1 MLIPYS
7 ARAEGESNGTDEVTF
22 TCISANPEGFY
33 QEEDNFEV
41 FETVDERA
49 HNLFDGNTDTKW
61 CFDFSQKAYVIFKA
75 SRLGAVSG
83 YTITTGNDSGDYAG
97 RNPKSWTLYGSND
110 QKNWTIIDQVSNDV
124 VLQDEN
130 ATAYNYNCSS
140 SAEYEYFKWEITEGG
155 SLLQVSELKL
165 KLEKKICKEHQIQKI
180 PAVEPTCT
188 NVGHVEYYQCTA
200 CDLLFKDALGTE
212 KYTDNSYIL
221 PAKGHQCENVYCT
234 VCKACALS
242 YSVNDGKVTV
252 EGFADGFF
260 IPHLVIPETIEGMP
274 VVAINGTTAFCK
286 SNIESVVFPTSL
298 ERIEWSQFAECSRL
312 TSVSFAAEGNLKII
326 GRYAFQNCP
335 LTCVSIPASVETI
348 DDYAFKSNSSLTSVS
363 FAAEGKLKK
372 IGSYAFQYCPLTHV
386 VIPSSV
392 QEIAGNAFYD
402 CKILTSVSFAAEGN
416 LKIIGRYAFQNCP
429 LTHVV
434 IPSSVQ
440 EIAGNAFYDCKILT
454 SVSFAAEGNLKKIGS
469 YAFQGTA
476 LTHIDIP
483 ASVENIY
490 EKAFAGG
497 LMLEDVTFNRAM
509 DNTSLANYSPEMFD
523 DDFKLKNIYV
533 PWKSKQSYTDLFTNQ
548 ADKIKGFL
556 TDNSGIVYEVND
568 DTHELSCIGTSDERW
583 TGFAPPTELENMPVT
598 EIKEKAFKDNKNL
611 TSMEIPQTVKTVGAQ
626 AFAGC
631 ESLHNVKIKGNATT
645 IAADAFKDTPDLGTI
660 LVSRDAY
667 ATYHE
672 QGFEQRDKLVTLYGS
687 EDVVQLTDEKGMSD
701 EVASIPTVYAP
712 NQLSYQRQG
721 LEPDG
726 YATLCL
732 PFSISQYSSV
742 FEKVYMPLGTVIHNT
757 AKSTP
762 ELEHFILMLQEL
774 KPGTRI
780 QAGQPVFVKLAGGID
795 KLTFTNDCGDEQLT
809 DDLKPKAEAM
819 KVVDWDGASGL
830 MTENDNFRITYGSRY
845 QPMAQVSEDDHIW
858 SFNGNGTFGPQKDGV
873 MPPFRLFL
881 TVLDATPSV
890 QAKAYSI
897 SIGVSDGTTTGIR
910 EIISSDTID
919 SSKPAGSSSHAGII
933 YDLNGRKVATASK
946 TKHMS
951 KGIYILNGK
960 KMVVK

>member
-61 CFDFSQKAYVIFKA
+61 CFNFSQNAYVIFKA

-212 KYTDNSYIL
+212 KYSDNSYIL

-274 VVAINGTTAFCK
+274 VVDINGTTAFCK

-298 ERIEWSQFAECSRL
+298 ERIEWSAFAECSRL

-348 DDYAFKSNSSLTSVS
+348 DNYAFNSNKSLTSVS
-363 FAAEGKLKK
+363 FAAEGNLKK
-372 IGSYAFQYCPLTHV
+372 IGEYAFQYCPLTHV

-392 QEIAGNAFYD
+392 QEIAMNAFYE
-402 CKILTSVSFAAEGN
+402 CKILSSVSFAAEGN
-416 LKIIGRYAFQNCP
+416 LK
-429 LTHVV
+429 
-434 IPSSVQ
+434 
-440 EIAGNAFYDCKILT
+440 E
-454 SVSFAAEGNLKKIGS
+454 IGS

-672 QGFEQRDKLVTLYGS
+672 QGFEQCDKLVTLYGS

-762 ELEHFILMLQEL
+762 ELEHFILILQEL

-809 DDLKPKAEAM
+809 ADLKPKAEAM

-881 TVLDATPSV
+881 TVLDATPSE

>member
-1 MLIPYS
+1 MKKSFTPIHPKFFGGARHSRALTSAVLLLLSILMLIPCS
-7 ARAEGESNGTDEVTF
+7 AMAEGESNGSDEVTF

-33 QEEDNFEV
+33 HEEDNFEY

-274 VVAINGTTAFCK
+274 VVAIDGLRFSK

-312 TSVSFAAEGNLKII
+312 TSVSFAAEGNLKKI

-372 IGSYAFQYCPLTHV
+372 IGSYAFQY
-386 VIPSSV
+386 
-392 QEIAGNAFYD
+392 
-402 CKILTSVSFAAEGN
+402 
-416 LKIIGRYAFQNCP
+416 CP

-660 LVSRDAY
+660 FVSRDAY

-672 QGFEQRDKLVTLYGS
+672 QGFEQCDKLVTLYGS

-701 EVASIPTVYAP
+701 EVTSIPTVYAP

>member
-33 QEEDNFEV
+33 HEEDNFEY

-49 HNLFDGNTDTKW
+49 HNLFDGNTDSKW

-83 YTITTGNDSGDYAG
+83 YTITTGNDSGDYSG

-326 GRYAFQNCP
+326 GRYAFQYCP

-416 LKIIGRYAFQNCP
+416 LK
-429 LTHVV
+429 
-434 IPSSVQ
+434 
-440 EIAGNAFYDCKILT
+440 
-454 SVSFAAEGNLKKIGS
+454 KIGS

-490 EKAFAGG
+490 KKAFAGG

-672 QGFEQRDKLVTLYGS
+672 QGFEQCDKLVTLYSS

>member
-1 MLIPYS
+1 MKKSFTPIHPKFFGGARHSRALTSAVLLLLSILMLIPYS

-372 IGSYAFQYCPLTHV
+372 IGSYAFQY
-386 VIPSSV
+386 
-392 QEIAGNAFYD
+392 
-402 CKILTSVSFAAEGN
+402 
-416 LKIIGRYAFQNCP
+416 CP

>member
-1 MLIPYS
+1 M
-7 ARAEGESNGTDEVTF
+7 AEGESNGSDEVTF
-22 TCISANPEGFY
+22 TYISANPEGFY
-33 QEEDNFEV
+33 HEEDNFEY

-49 HNLFDGNTDTKW
+49 HNLFDGNTDSKW

-221 PAKGHQCENVYCT
+221 PAKGHQCDNVYCT

-274 VVAINGTTAFCK
+274 VVAIDGSRFSK

-416 LKIIGRYAFQNCP
+416 LK
-429 LTHVV
+429 
-434 IPSSVQ
+434 
-440 EIAGNAFYDCKILT
+440 
-454 SVSFAAEGNLKKIGS
+454 KIGS

-533 PWKSKQSYTDLFTNQ
+533 PWKSKQSYTDLLTNQ

-611 TSMEIPQTVKTVGAQ
+611 TSMEIPQTVKIVGAQ

-631 ESLHNVKIKGNATT
+631 ESLHTVKIKGNAAT
-645 IAADAFKDTPDLGTI
+645 IAADAFKNTPDLGTI
-660 LVSRDAY
+660 FVSRDAY

-672 QGFEQRDKLVTLYGS
+672 QGFEQCDKLVALYGS

>member
-61 CFDFSQKAYVIFKA
+61 CFNFSQNAYVIFKA

-221 PAKGHQCENVYCT
+221 PAKGHQCDNVYCT

-274 VVAINGTTAFCK
+274 VVAINGSRFSK

-298 ERIEWSQFAECSRL
+298 ERIEWSAFAECSRL

-416 LKIIGRYAFQNCP
+416 LK
-429 LTHVV
+429 
-434 IPSSVQ
+434 
-440 EIAGNAFYDCKILT
+440 
-454 SVSFAAEGNLKKIGS
+454 KIGS

-497 LMLEDVTFNRAM
+497 LTLEDVTFNRAM

-523 DDFKLKNIYV
+523 DNFKLKNIYV

-672 QGFEQRDKLVTLYGS
+672 QGFEQCDKLVTLYGS

-809 DDLKPKAEAM
+809 ADLKPKAEAM

>member
-372 IGSYAFQYCPLTHV
+372 IGSYAFQY
-386 VIPSSV
+386 
-392 QEIAGNAFYD
+392 
-402 CKILTSVSFAAEGN
+402 
-416 LKIIGRYAFQNCP
+416 CP

>member
-1 MLIPYS
+1 MKKSFTPIHPKFFGGARHSRALTSAVLLLLSILMLIPYS

-33 QEEDNFEV
+33 HEEDNFEY

-49 HNLFDGNTDTKW
+49 HNLFDGNTDSKW

-274 VVAINGTTAFCK
+274 VVAIDGTTAFCK

-312 TSVSFAAEGNLKII
+312 TSVSFAAEGNLKKI

-372 IGSYAFQYCPLTHV
+372 IGSYAFQY
-386 VIPSSV
+386 
-392 QEIAGNAFYD
+392 
-402 CKILTSVSFAAEGN
+402 
-416 LKIIGRYAFQNCP
+416 CP

-672 QGFEQRDKLVTLYGS
+672 QGFEQCDKLVTLYGS

-809 DDLKPKAEAM
+809 ADLKPKAEAM

>member
-1 MLIPYS
+1 MEKSFTPIHPKFFGEARHSRALTSAVLLLLSILMLIPCS
-7 ARAEGESNGTDEVTF
+7 AMAEGESNGSDEVTF

-33 QEEDNFEV
+33 HEEDNFEYL
-41 FETVDERA
+41 ETVDERA

-221 PAKGHQCENVYCT
+221 PAKGHQCDNVYCT

-274 VVAINGTTAFCK
+274 VVAINGSRFSK

-298 ERIEWSQFAECSRL
+298 ERIEESAFAECSRL

-348 DDYAFKSNSSLTSVS
+348 DDYAFKFNSSLTSVS

-372 IGSYAFQYCPLTHV
+372 IGSYAFQ
-386 VIPSSV
+386 
-392 QEIAGNAFYD
+392 D
-402 CKILTSVSFAAEGN
+402 
-416 LKIIGRYAFQNCP
+416 CP

-672 QGFEQRDKLVTLYGS
+672 QGFEQCDKLVALYGS
-687 EDVVQLTDEKGMSD
+687 EEVVQLTDEKGMSD
-701 EVASIPTVYAP
+701 EVTSIPTVYAP

-742 FEKVYMPLGTVIHNT
+742 FEKVYTPLGTVIHNT

-809 DDLKPKAEAM
+809 ADLKPKAEAM

>member
-1 MLIPYS
+1 MKKSFTPIHPKFFWGGARHSRALTSAVLLLLSILMLIPYS

-416 LKIIGRYAFQNCP
+416 LK
-429 LTHVV
+429 
-434 IPSSVQ
+434 
-440 EIAGNAFYDCKILT
+440 
-454 SVSFAAEGNLKKIGS
+454 KIGS

-556 TDNSGIVYEVND
+556 TDNSSIVYEVND

-672 QGFEQRDKLVTLYGS
+672 QGFEQCDKLVTLYGS

-881 TVLDATPSV
+881 TILDATPSV

>member
-7 ARAEGESNGTDEVTF
+7 ARAEGESNGSDEVTF
-22 TCISANPEGFY
+22 TYISANPEGFY
-33 QEEDNFEV
+33 HEEDNFEY

-49 HNLFDGNTDTKW
+49 HNLFDGNTDSKW

-165 KLEKKICKEHQIQKI
+165 KLEKKICKEHQIQII

-221 PAKGHQCENVYCT
+221 PAKGHQCDNVYCT

-274 VVAINGTTAFCK
+274 VVAIDGSRFSK

-312 TSVSFAAEGNLKII
+312 TSVSFAAEGKLKKI

-372 IGSYAFQYCPLTHV
+372 IGSYAFQY
-386 VIPSSV
+386 
-392 QEIAGNAFYD
+392 
-402 CKILTSVSFAAEGN
+402 
-416 LKIIGRYAFQNCP
+416 CP

-672 QGFEQRDKLVTLYGS
+672 QGFEQCDKLVTLYGS

>member
-61 CFDFSQKAYVIFKA
+61 CFNFSQNAYVIFKA

-221 PAKGHQCENVYCT
+221 PAKGHQCDNVYCT

-274 VVAINGTTAFCK
+274 VVAIDGSRFSK

-298 ERIEWSQFAECSRL
+298 ERIEESAFAECSRL

-348 DDYAFKSNSSLTSVS
+348 DDYAFKFNSSLTSVS

-372 IGSYAFQYCPLTHV
+372 IGSYAFQY
-386 VIPSSV
+386 
-392 QEIAGNAFYD
+392 
-402 CKILTSVSFAAEGN
+402 
-416 LKIIGRYAFQNCP
+416 CP

-533 PWKSKQSYTDLFTNQ
+533 PWKSKQSYTDLLTNQ

-672 QGFEQRDKLVTLYGS
+672 QGFEQCDKLVTLYGS

-701 EVASIPTVYAP
+701 EVTSIPTVYAP

-809 DDLKPKAEAM
+809 ADLKPKAEAM

>member
-221 PAKGHQCENVYCT
+221 PAKGHQCDNVYCT

-274 VVAINGTTAFCK
+274 VVAINGSRFSK

-298 ERIEWSQFAECSRL
+298 ERIEWSAFAECSRL

-326 GRYAFQNCP
+326 GRYAFQYCP

-402 CKILTSVSFAAEGN
+402 CKILTSVTFAAEGN
-416 LKIIGRYAFQNCP
+416 LKI
-429 LTHVV
+429 
-434 IPSSVQ
+434 
-440 EIAGNAFYDCKILT
+440 
-454 SVSFAAEGNLKKIGS
+454 IGS

-672 QGFEQRDKLVTLYGS
+672 QGFEQCDKLVTLYGS

-809 DDLKPKAEAM
+809 ADLKPKAEAM

>member
-1 MLIPYS
+1 M
-7 ARAEGESNGTDEVTF
+7 AEGESNGSDEVTF
-22 TCISANPEGFY
+22 TYISANPEGFY
-33 QEEDNFEV
+33 HEEDNFEY

-49 HNLFDGNTDTKW
+49 HNLFDGNTDSKW

-221 PAKGHQCENVYCT
+221 PAKGHQCDNVYCT

-274 VVAINGTTAFCK
+274 VVAIDGSRFSK

-372 IGSYAFQYCPLTHV
+372 IGSYAFQY
-386 VIPSSV
+386 
-392 QEIAGNAFYD
+392 
-402 CKILTSVSFAAEGN
+402 
-416 LKIIGRYAFQNCP
+416 CP

-672 QGFEQRDKLVTLYGS
+672 QGFEQCDKLVTLYGS

-881 TVLDATPSV
+881 TVLDAIPSV

>member
-416 LKIIGRYAFQNCP
+416 LK
-429 LTHVV
+429 
-434 IPSSVQ
+434 
-440 EIAGNAFYDCKILT
+440 
-454 SVSFAAEGNLKKIGS
+454 KIGS

-672 QGFEQRDKLVTLYGS
+672 QGFEQCDKLVTLYGS

-890 QAKAYSI
+890 HAKAYSI

>member
-1 MLIPYS
+1 M
-7 ARAEGESNGTDEVTF
+7 AEGESNGSDEVTF

-33 QEEDNFEV
+33 HEEDNFEY

-221 PAKGHQCENVYCT
+221 PAKGHQCDNVYCT

-274 VVAINGTTAFCK
+274 VVAIDGLRFSK

-372 IGSYAFQYCPLTHV
+372 IGSYAFQY
-386 VIPSSV
+386 
-392 QEIAGNAFYD
+392 
-402 CKILTSVSFAAEGN
+402 
-416 LKIIGRYAFQNCP
+416 CP

-672 QGFEQRDKLVTLYGS
+672 QGFEQCDKLVTLYGS

-701 EVASIPTVYAP
+701 EVTSIPTVYAP

-795 KLTFTNDCGDEQLT
+795 KLTFTNDCGEEQLT
-809 DDLKPKAEAM
+809 ADLKPKAEAM

>member
-1 MLIPYS
+1 MEKSFTPIHPKFFGEARHSRALTSAVLLLLSILMLIPCS
-7 ARAEGESNGTDEVTF
+7 AMAEGESNGSDEVTF

-33 QEEDNFEV
+33 HEEDNFEYL
-41 FETVDERA
+41 ETVDERA

-221 PAKGHQCENVYCT
+221 PAKGHQCDNVYCT

-274 VVAINGTTAFCK
+274 VVAINGSRFSK

-298 ERIEWSQFAECSRL
+298 ERIEWSAFAECSRL

-416 LKIIGRYAFQNCP
+416 LK
-429 LTHVV
+429 
-434 IPSSVQ
+434 
-440 EIAGNAFYDCKILT
+440 
-454 SVSFAAEGNLKKIGS
+454 KIGS

-476 LTHIDIP
+476 LTH
-483 ASVENIY
+483 
-490 EKAFAGG
+490 
-497 LMLEDVTFNRAM
+497 MRALKKVP
-509 DNTSLANYSPEMFD
+509 N
-523 DDFKLKNIYV
+523 FKLH
-533 PWKSKQSYTDLFTNQ
+533 SLFLNFNSCPRSISSF
-548 ADKIKGFL
+548 K
-556 TDNSGIVYEVND
+556 SGI
-568 DTHELSCIGTSDERW
+568 LFW
-583 TGFAPPTELENMPVT
+583 TG
-598 EIKEKAFKDNKNL
+598 I
-611 TSMEIPQTVKTVGAQ
+611 
-626 AFAGC
+626 
-631 ESLHNVKIKGNATT
+631 
-645 IAADAFKDTPDLGTI
+645 
-660 LVSRDAY
+660 
-667 ATYHE
+667 
-672 QGFEQRDKLVTLYGS
+672 
-687 EDVVQLTDEKGMSD
+687 
-701 EVASIPTVYAP
+701 
-712 NQLSYQRQG
+712 
-721 LEPDG
+721 
-726 YATLCL
+726 
-732 PFSISQYSSV
+732 
-742 FEKVYMPLGTVIHNT
+742 
-757 AKSTP
+757 
-762 ELEHFILMLQEL
+762 
-774 KPGTRI
+774 
-780 QAGQPVFVKLAGGID
+780 
-795 KLTFTNDCGDEQLT
+795 
-809 DDLKPKAEAM
+809 
-819 KVVDWDGASGL
+819 
-830 MTENDNFRITYGSRY
+830 
-845 QPMAQVSEDDHIW
+845 
-858 SFNGNGTFGPQKDGV
+858 
-873 MPPFRLFL
+873 
-881 TVLDATPSV
+881 
-890 QAKAYSI
+890 
-897 SIGVSDGTTTGIR
+897 
-910 EIISSDTID
+910 
-919 SSKPAGSSSHAGII
+919 
-933 YDLNGRKVATASK
+933 
-946 TKHMS
+946 
-951 KGIYILNGK
+951 
-960 KMVVK
+960 

>member
-1 MLIPYS
+1 MEKSFTPIHPKFLLGGARHSRALTSAVLLLLSILMLIPCS
-7 ARAEGESNGTDEVTF
+7 AMAEGESNGSDEVTF
-22 TCISANPEGFY
+22 TYISANPEGFY
-33 QEEDNFEV
+33 HEEDNFEYL
-41 FETVDERA
+41 ETVDERA

-97 RNPKSWTLYGSND
+97 RNPKSWTLYGSNN

-416 LKIIGRYAFQNCP
+416 LK
-429 LTHVV
+429 
-434 IPSSVQ
+434 
-440 EIAGNAFYDCKILT
+440 
-454 SVSFAAEGNLKKIGS
+454 KIGS

-631 ESLHNVKIKGNATT
+631 ESLHTVKIKGNAAT
-645 IAADAFKDTPDLGTI
+645 IAADAFKNTPDLGTI
-660 LVSRDAY
+660 FVSRDAY

-672 QGFEQRDKLVTLYGS
+672 QGFEQCDKLVTLYGS

-795 KLTFTNDCGDEQLT
+795 KLTFTNDCGEEQLT
-809 DDLKPKAEAM
+809 ADLKPKAEAM

>member
-33 QEEDNFEV
+33 HEEDNFEY

-49 HNLFDGNTDTKW
+49 HNLFDGNTDSKW

-83 YTITTGNDSGDYAG
+83 YTITTGNDSGNYAG

-221 PAKGHQCENVYCT
+221 PAKGHQCDNVYCT

-274 VVAINGTTAFCK
+274 VVAIDGSRFSK

-312 TSVSFAAEGNLKII
+312 TSVSFAAEGKLKKI

-372 IGSYAFQYCPLTHV
+372 IGSYAFQY
-386 VIPSSV
+386 
-392 QEIAGNAFYD
+392 
-402 CKILTSVSFAAEGN
+402 
-416 LKIIGRYAFQNCP
+416 CP

-672 QGFEQRDKLVTLYGS
+672 QGFEQCDKLVTLYGS

-795 KLTFTNDCGDEQLT
+795 KLTFTNDCGEEQLT
-809 DDLKPKAEAM
+809 ADLKPKAEAM

>member
-61 CFDFSQKAYVIFKA
+61 CFNFSQNAYVIFKA

-274 VVAINGTTAFCK
+274 VVDINGTTAFCK

-298 ERIEWSQFAECSRL
+298 ERIEWSAFAECSRL

-348 DDYAFKSNSSLTSVS
+348 DNYAFNSNKSLTSVS
-363 FAAEGKLKK
+363 FAAEGNLKK
-372 IGSYAFQYCPLTHV
+372 IGEYAFQYCPLTHV

-392 QEIAGNAFYD
+392 QEIAMNAFYE
-402 CKILTSVSFAAEGN
+402 CKILSSVSFAAEGN
-416 LKIIGRYAFQNCP
+416 LK
-429 LTHVV
+429 
-434 IPSSVQ
+434 
-440 EIAGNAFYDCKILT
+440 E
-454 SVSFAAEGNLKKIGS
+454 IGS

-672 QGFEQRDKLVTLYGS
+672 QGFEQCDKLVTLYGS

-809 DDLKPKAEAM
+809 ADLKPKAEAM

-858 SFNGNGTFGPQKDGV
+858 SFNGNGTFGPQKDGA

-881 TVLDATPSV
+881 TVLDATPSE

>member
-33 QEEDNFEV
+33 HEEDDFEY

-416 LKIIGRYAFQNCP
+416 LK
-429 LTHVV
+429 
-434 IPSSVQ
+434 
-440 EIAGNAFYDCKILT
+440 
-454 SVSFAAEGNLKKIGS
+454 KIGS

-672 QGFEQRDKLVTLYGS
+672 QGFEQCDKLVTLYGS

-919 SSKPAGSSSHAGII
+919 SSKPAGSSSHAGVI

>member
-252 EGFADGFF
+252 EGFADVFF

-372 IGSYAFQYCPLTHV
+372 IGSYAFQY
-386 VIPSSV
+386 
-392 QEIAGNAFYD
+392 
-402 CKILTSVSFAAEGN
+402 
-416 LKIIGRYAFQNCP
+416 CP

-672 QGFEQRDKLVTLYGS
+672 QGFEQCDKLVTLYGS

>member
-1 MLIPYS
+1 M
-7 ARAEGESNGTDEVTF
+7 AEGESNGSDEVTF
-22 TCISANPEGFY
+22 TYISANPEGFY
-33 QEEDNFEV
+33 HEEDNFEY

-49 HNLFDGNTDTKW
+49 HNLFDGNTDSKW

-165 KLEKKICKEHQIQKI
+165 KLEKKICKEHQIQII

-221 PAKGHQCENVYCT
+221 PAKGHQCDNVYCT

-274 VVAINGTTAFCK
+274 VVAIDGSRFSK

-312 TSVSFAAEGNLKII
+312 TSVSFAAEGKLKKI

-402 CKILTSVSFAAEGN
+402 CKILTSVSFAAEG
-416 LKIIGRYAFQNCP
+416 K
-429 LTHVV
+429 
-434 IPSSVQ
+434 
-440 EIAGNAFYDCKILT
+440 
-454 SVSFAAEGNLKKIGS
+454 LKKIGS

-672 QGFEQRDKLVTLYGS
+672 QGFEQCDKLVTLYGS

>member
-49 HNLFDGNTDTKW
+49 HNLFDGNTDSKW

-221 PAKGHQCENVYCT
+221 PAKGHQCDNVYCT

-274 VVAINGTTAFCK
+274 VVAIDGSRFSK

-372 IGSYAFQYCPLTHV
+372 IGSYAFQY
-386 VIPSSV
+386 
-392 QEIAGNAFYD
+392 
-402 CKILTSVSFAAEGN
+402 
-416 LKIIGRYAFQNCP
+416 CP

>member
-1 MLIPYS
+1 MKKSFTPIHPKFFLGGARHSRALTSAVLLLLSILMLIPYS

-33 QEEDNFEV
+33 HEEDNFEY

-49 HNLFDGNTDTKW
+49 HNLFDGNTDSKW

-416 LKIIGRYAFQNCP
+416 LK
-429 LTHVV
+429 
-434 IPSSVQ
+434 
-440 EIAGNAFYDCKILT
+440 
-454 SVSFAAEGNLKKIGS
+454 KIGS

-672 QGFEQRDKLVTLYGS
+672 QGFEQCDKLVTLYGS

-809 DDLKPKAEAM
+809 ADLKPKAEAM

>member
-1 MLIPYS
+1 MKKSFTPIHPKFFWGGARHSRALTSAVLLLLSILMLIPYS

-33 QEEDNFEV
+33 QEEDNFEY

-274 VVAINGTTAFCK
+274 VVAIDGSRFSK

-312 TSVSFAAEGNLKII
+312 TSVSFAAEGNLKKI

-372 IGSYAFQYCPLTHV
+372 IGSYAFQY
-386 VIPSSV
+386 
-392 QEIAGNAFYD
+392 
-402 CKILTSVSFAAEGN
+402 
-416 LKIIGRYAFQNCP
+416 CP

-631 ESLHNVKIKGNATT
+631 ESLHTVKIKGNAAT
-645 IAADAFKDTPDLGTI
+645 IAADAFKNTPDLGTI
-660 LVSRDAY
+660 FVSRDAY

-672 QGFEQRDKLVTLYGS
+672 QGFEQCDKLVTLYGS

-701 EVASIPTVYAP
+701 EVTSIPTVYAP

>member
-7 ARAEGESNGTDEVTF
+7 ARAEGESNGSDEVTF
-22 TCISANPEGFY
+22 TYISANPEGFY
-33 QEEDNFEV
+33 HEEDNFEY

-274 VVAINGTTAFCK
+274 VVAIDGSRFSK

-312 TSVSFAAEGNLKII
+312 TSVSFAAEGNLKKI

-372 IGSYAFQYCPLTHV
+372 IGSYAFQY
-386 VIPSSV
+386 
-392 QEIAGNAFYD
+392 
-402 CKILTSVSFAAEGN
+402 
-416 LKIIGRYAFQNCP
+416 CP

-672 QGFEQRDKLVTLYGS
+672 QGFEQCDKLVTLYGS

-809 DDLKPKAEAM
+809 ADLKPKSEAM

>member
-1 MLIPYS
+1 M
-7 ARAEGESNGTDEVTF
+7 AEGESNGSDEVTF
-22 TCISANPEGFY
+22 TYISANPEGFY
-33 QEEDNFEV
+33 HEEDNFEY

-49 HNLFDGNTDTKW
+49 HNLFDGNTDSKW

-221 PAKGHQCENVYCT
+221 PAKGHQCDNVYCT

-274 VVAINGTTAFCK
+274 VVAIDGSRFSK

-372 IGSYAFQYCPLTHV
+372 IGSYAFQY
-386 VIPSSV
+386 
-392 QEIAGNAFYD
+392 
-402 CKILTSVSFAAEGN
+402 
-416 LKIIGRYAFQNCP
+416 CP

-672 QGFEQRDKLVTLYGS
+672 QGFEQCDKLVTLYGS

>member
-33 QEEDNFEV
+33 HEEDNFEY

-49 HNLFDGNTDTKW
+49 HNLFDGNTDSKW

-188 NVGHVEYYQCTA
+188 NVSHVEYYQCTA

-274 VVAINGTTAFCK
+274 VVAIDGTTAFCK

-312 TSVSFAAEGNLKII
+312 TSVSFAAEGNLKKI

-372 IGSYAFQYCPLTHV
+372 IGSYAFQY
-386 VIPSSV
+386 
-392 QEIAGNAFYD
+392 
-402 CKILTSVSFAAEGN
+402 
-416 LKIIGRYAFQNCP
+416 CP

-672 QGFEQRDKLVTLYGS
+672 QGFEQCDKLVTLYGS

-809 DDLKPKAEAM
+809 ADLKPKAEAM

>member
-416 LKIIGRYAFQNCP
+416 LK
-429 LTHVV
+429 
-434 IPSSVQ
+434 
-440 EIAGNAFYDCKILT
+440 
-454 SVSFAAEGNLKKIGS
+454 KIGS

-672 QGFEQRDKLVTLYGS
+672 QGFEQCDKLVTLYGS

>member
-61 CFDFSQKAYVIFKA
+61 CFNFSQNAYVIFKA

-221 PAKGHQCENVYCT
+221 PAKGHQCDNVYCT

-274 VVAINGTTAFCK
+274 VVAIDGSRFSK

-298 ERIEWSQFAECSRL
+298 ERIEESAFAECSRL

-416 LKIIGRYAFQNCP
+416 LK
-429 LTHVV
+429 
-434 IPSSVQ
+434 
-440 EIAGNAFYDCKILT
+440 E
-454 SVSFAAEGNLKKIGS
+454 IGS

-672 QGFEQRDKLVTLYGS
+672 QGFEQCDKLVTLYGS

-809 DDLKPKAEAM
+809 ADLKPKAEAM

>member
-1 MLIPYS
+1 MKKSFTPIHPKFFFGGARHSRALTSAVLLLLSILMLIPYS

-61 CFDFSQKAYVIFKA
+61 CFNFSQNAYVIFKA

-221 PAKGHQCENVYCT
+221 PAKGHQCDNVYCT

-326 GRYAFQNCP
+326 GRYAFQYCP

-416 LKIIGRYAFQNCP
+416 LK
-429 LTHVV
+429 
-434 IPSSVQ
+434 
-440 EIAGNAFYDCKILT
+440 E
-454 SVSFAAEGNLKKIGS
+454 IGS

-672 QGFEQRDKLVTLYGS
+672 QGFEQCDKLVTLYGS

-809 DDLKPKAEAM
+809 ADLKPKAEAM

>member
-221 PAKGHQCENVYCT
+221 PAKGHQCDNVYCT

-372 IGSYAFQYCPLTHV
+372 IGSYAFQY
-386 VIPSSV
+386 
-392 QEIAGNAFYD
+392 
-402 CKILTSVSFAAEGN
+402 
-416 LKIIGRYAFQNCP
+416 CP

-672 QGFEQRDKLVTLYGS
+672 QGFEQCDKLVALYGS

-795 KLTFTNDCGDEQLT
+795 KLTFTNDCGEEQLT
-809 DDLKPKAEAM
+809 ADLKPKAEAM

>member
-416 LKIIGRYAFQNCP
+416 LK
-429 LTHVV
+429 
-434 IPSSVQ
+434 
-440 EIAGNAFYDCKILT
+440 
-454 SVSFAAEGNLKKIGS
+454 KIGS

-672 QGFEQRDKLVTLYGS
+672 QGFEQCDKLVTLYGS

-809 DDLKPKAEAM
+809 ADLKPKAEAM

>member
-33 QEEDNFEV
+33 HEEDNFEY

-49 HNLFDGNTDTKW
+49 HNLFDGNTDSKW

-274 VVAINGTTAFCK
+274 VVAIDGTTAFCK

-312 TSVSFAAEGNLKII
+312 TSVSFAAEGNLKKI

-372 IGSYAFQYCPLTHV
+372 IGSYAFQY
-386 VIPSSV
+386 
-392 QEIAGNAFYD
+392 
-402 CKILTSVSFAAEGN
+402 
-416 LKIIGRYAFQNCP
+416 CP

-672 QGFEQRDKLVTLYGS
+672 QGFEQCDKLVTLYGS

-809 DDLKPKAEAM
+809 ADLKPKAEAM

>member
-1 MLIPYS
+1 MKKSFTPIHPKFFGGGARHSRALTSAVLLLLSILMLIPYS

-274 VVAINGTTAFCK
+274 VVAIDGSRFSK

-372 IGSYAFQYCPLTHV
+372 IGSYAFQY
-386 VIPSSV
+386 
-392 QEIAGNAFYD
+392 
-402 CKILTSVSFAAEGN
+402 
-416 LKIIGRYAFQNCP
+416 CP

>member
-1 MLIPYS
+1 MEKSFTPIHPKFFGEARHSRALTSAVLLLLSILMLIPCS
-7 ARAEGESNGTDEVTF
+7 AMAEGESNGSDEVTF

-33 QEEDNFEV
+33 HEEDNFEYL
-41 FETVDERA
+41 ETVDERA

-221 PAKGHQCENVYCT
+221 PAKGHQCDNVYCT

-274 VVAINGTTAFCK
+274 VVAINGSRFSK

-298 ERIEWSQFAECSRL
+298 ERIEESAFAECSR
-312 TSVSFAAEGNLKII
+312 
-326 GRYAFQNCP
+326 
-335 LTCVSIPASVETI
+335 
-348 DDYAFKSNSSLTSVS
+348 
-363 FAAEGKLKK
+363 
-372 IGSYAFQYCPLTHV
+372 
-386 VIPSSV
+386 
-392 QEIAGNAFYD
+392 
-402 CKILTSVSFAAEGN
+402 
-416 LKIIGRYAFQNCP
+416 
-429 LTHVV
+429 
-434 IPSSVQ
+434 
-440 EIAGNAFYDCKILT
+440 LT

-672 QGFEQRDKLVTLYGS
+672 QGFEQCDKLVALYGS
-687 EDVVQLTDEKGMSD
+687 EEVVQLTDEKGMSD
-701 EVASIPTVYAP
+701 EVTSIPTVYAP

-742 FEKVYMPLGTVIHNT
+742 FEKVYTPLGTVIHNT

-795 KLTFTNDCGDEQLT
+795 KLIFTNDCGDEQLT
-809 DDLKPKAEAM
+809 ADLKPKAEAM

-830 MTENDNFRITYGSRY
+830 MTENDNFRITYGSLY

-881 TVLDATPSV
+881 TVLDDTPSV

-946 TKHMS
+946 TKHLS

>member
-1 MLIPYS
+1 M
-7 ARAEGESNGTDEVTF
+7 AEGESNGSDEVTF
-22 TCISANPEGFY
+22 TYISANPEGFY
-33 QEEDNFEV
+33 HEEDNFEY

-221 PAKGHQCENVYCT
+221 PAKGHQCDNVYCT

-274 VVAINGTTAFCK
+274 VVAIDGSRFSK

-312 TSVSFAAEGNLKII
+312 TSVSFAAEGNLKKI

-372 IGSYAFQYCPLTHV
+372 IGSYAFQY
-386 VIPSSV
+386 
-392 QEIAGNAFYD
+392 
-402 CKILTSVSFAAEGN
+402 
-416 LKIIGRYAFQNCP
+416 CP

-672 QGFEQRDKLVTLYGS
+672 QGFEQCDKLVTLYGS

-809 DDLKPKAEAM
+809 ADLKPKAEAM